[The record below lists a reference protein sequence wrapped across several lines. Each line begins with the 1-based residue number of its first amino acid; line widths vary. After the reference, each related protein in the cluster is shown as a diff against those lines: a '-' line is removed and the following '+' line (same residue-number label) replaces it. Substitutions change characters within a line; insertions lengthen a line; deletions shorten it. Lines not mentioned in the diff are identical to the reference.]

1 MLKLY
6 GYFRSSASYRIRI
19 VLNMKGLAYEQSPI
33 HLRRGEQFDPAY
45 RALNPLAR
53 VPTLIDGE
61 HVLTQSL
68 AIAEYVDE
76 RWPEPPL
83 LPREPADRARV
94 RALAQSVACD
104 IHPIQNTSV
113 LAHIETVHGFDEGAK
128 TRWAQHWIASGFA
141 AIETMLARDPAT
153 ATYCH
158 GERPTV
164 ADAFLIPQV
173 ANARRFGLDLTPYP
187 TIVRIDA
194 ACRAL
199 TPFAAAA
206 PERQPD
212 AA

>member
-6 GYFRSSASYRIRI
+6 GYFRSSAAYRVRI
-19 VLNMKGLAYEQSPI
+19 VLNLKGLAYEQSPV
-33 HLRRGEQFDPAY
+33 HLRRGEQFKPAY

-61 HVLTQSL
+61 RVFTQSI

-83 LPREPADRARV
+83 LPGDDAGRA
-94 RALAQSVACD
+94 RALALIVACD
-104 IHPIQNTSV
+104 IHPIQNLNV
-113 LAHIETVHGFDEGAK
+113 LAYLETAHGFDEPAK
-128 TRWAQHWIASGFA
+128 TRWAQHWIADGFG

-153 ATYCH
+153 GTYCD

-164 ADAFLIPQV
+164 ADAFLIPHV
-173 ANARRFGLDLTPYP
+173 ANARRFALDLAPYP

-199 TPFAAAA
+199 APFAAAA